1 MRRALIAAL
10 LLTAGCASGGTP
22 VDTGVPSVLPSA
34 SVDADVLPA
43 GKSLL
48 PVSGV
53 VYSPL
58 DFVPPLRLT
67 VPDGWSST
75 HRGDDA
81 FDLSRPDPTKD
92 APQVVVA
99 FITPDDATAEDAL
112 KTLRGRV
119 GPGMPVTGTVGGV
132 AAQGFD
138 VVGGTG
144 PLVES
149 PAGTLALDRV
159 PGQRARI
166 LALDLDDVPLLV
178 VIAVPDSTQFQALL
192 PDVEELLAG
201 VVQG

>member
-1 MRRALIAAL
+1 MRRLLLAAVV
-10 LLTAGCASGGTP
+10 LTAGCAAGGTP
-22 VDTGVPSVLPSA
+22 VDTGVPTALPSA

-43 GKSLL
+43 GTSDR

-58 DFVPPLRLT
+58 DFVPPLRLR
-67 VPDGWSST
+67 VPDGWRST
-75 HRGDDA
+75 HRADDA
-81 FDLSRPDPTKD
+81 FDLTRADPTKL
-92 APQVVVA
+92 VIA
-99 FITPDDATAEDAL
+99 FITPDDANAAEAL
-112 KTLRGRV
+112 QTLRGRL
-119 GPGMPVTGTVGGV
+119 GPGLPVTGTIGGV

-149 PAGTLALDRV
+149 PAGTLSLERV

-178 VIAVPDSTQFQALL
+178 VIAVPDGQQFQAVL